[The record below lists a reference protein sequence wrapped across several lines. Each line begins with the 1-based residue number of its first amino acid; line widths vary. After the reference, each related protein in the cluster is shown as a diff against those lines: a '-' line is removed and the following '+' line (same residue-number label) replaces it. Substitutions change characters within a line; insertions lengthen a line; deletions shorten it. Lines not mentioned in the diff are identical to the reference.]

1 MCSDPGMTSAR
12 PSGPIRTRDA
22 AATRRAL
29 LAAGRELFASE
40 GFDRTTVRAV
50 AERAGVNQALL
61 FRYFGNKE
69 GLFAEAVRDDALAVL
84 EAGPRRDLLERT
96 VATMFHAA
104 SDPEPLLA
112 VLRGASSSQIG
123 AEVRLQL
130 ADAYISAFA
139 DLVDTPDRADAE
151 LRAELFLSW
160 LLGISLS
167 RSADLPGHG
176 LSEEAAAQAH
186 VLRAA
191 RALLGPLPAAL
202 GIDQPDS

>member
-1 MCSDPGMTSAR
+1 MTDPPAPG
-12 PSGPIRTRDA
+12 RTRDA
-22 AATRRAL
+22 AATRRSL
-29 LAAGRELFASE
+29 LAAARELFACE

-50 AERAGVNQALL
+50 ADRAGVNQALL

-84 EAGPRRDLLERT
+84 DAGPRRELLERT
-96 VATMFHAA
+96 VATMFHARSA
-104 SDPEPLLA
+104 PDPEPLLA

-130 ADAYISAFA
+130 AAAYTSAFA
-139 DLVDTPDRADAE
+139 DLVDTPDRADAV

-160 LLGISLS
+160 LLGISLL
-167 RSADLPGHG
+167 RSAQLPRSGVD
-176 LSEEAAAQAH
+176 ETAAQAH

-191 RALLGPLPAAL
+191 RSLLGPLPTAL
-202 GIDQPDS
+202 DLDTNTEHS

>member
-1 MCSDPGMTSAR
+1 MTSAG

-69 GLFAEAVRDDALAVL
+69 GLFAEAIRDDALAVL
-84 EAGPRRDLLERT
+84 QAGPRRHLLERT
-96 VATMFHAA
+96 VATMFHATSA
-104 SDPEPLLA
+104 PDPVPMLA

-123 AEVRLQL
+123 AEVRQQL
-130 ADAYISAFA
+130 ADSYISAFA
-139 DLVDTPDRADAE
+139 DLVDTPDRADAV

-160 LLGISLS
+160 LLGISLA
-167 RSADLPGHG
+167 RSADLPGQS
-176 LSEEAAAQAH
+176 LNEVAAQAH
-186 VLRAA
+186 LLRAA
-191 RALLGPLPAAL
+191 QALLGPLPAAL
-202 GIDQPDS
+202 DADQPDS

>member
-1 MCSDPGMTSAR
+1 MCSDPDMTSAR
-12 PSGPIRTRDA
+12 PSGPVRARDA

-69 GLFAEAVRDDALAVL
+69 GLFAEAIRDDALEVL

-96 VATMFHAA
+96 VATLFHSTSAP
-104 SDPEPLLA
+104 DPELLLA

-123 AEVRLQL
+123 AEVRTQL
-130 ADAYISAFA
+130 AESYIAAFA
-139 DLVDTPDRADAE
+139 ELVDTPDRADAE
-151 LRAELFLSW
+151 LRAELFLAW
-160 LLGISLS
+160 LLGISLA
-167 RSADLPGHG
+167 RSAELPGRT
-176 LSEEAAAQAH
+176 LDEEPAQAH
-186 VLRAA
+186 LLRAA

-202 GIDQPDS
+202 ASS